1 MCALCGVLGSADHW
15 TDPVARPGVFSRN
28 SDAAERRRERMR
40 RVQSANRVL
49 SFYGLKLRD
58 WQGSAFV
65 LSTVT
70 GKTEIVDH
78 LAHLWVAAEKLTGR
92 ACDPLDPA
100 LIAELEAKHD

>member
-1 MCALCGVLGSADHW
+1 MCALCGVLGGSDHW

-49 SFYGLKLRD
+49 KLFGLRLKD
-58 WQGSAFV
+58 WQGSAFL
-65 LSTVT
+65 LSTAT

-78 LAHLWVAAEKLTGR
+78 LAHLWIKAERLTGR
-92 ACDPLDPA
+92 HCDPLDPA
-100 LIAELEAKHD
+100 LIASLEAARD